1 MAAGTTSGMTHRK
14 TAASSA
20 KTPSAAIGWAAGV
33 PRRGRRYHLYVSLA
47 CPWAHR
53 TLIVRKLK
61 GLESLVDVSV
71 VSWLMRENGWTFD
84 PAHGSTGDRLDGLA
98 FLHQRYT
105 RDDPHYSGRVTVP
118 LLWDKQAQKIVNNE
132 SADIVRIFNSAF
144 DAIGANALDFYPE
157 PLREEIERLNG
168 RIYPAVNN
176 GVYRAGF
183 ATRQDA
189 YEEAFVQLFEELDYL
204 EGLLGERRY
213 LAGEYLTEADIRLFT
228 TLVRFDAV
236 YHGHFK
242 CNLRRIEDY
251 PNLSGWLR
259 ELYQRPGIGETVDF
273 EHIKGHYYASH
284 RTINPTGIVPLG
296 PRLDWRARQ
305 AGNDFPARAS
315 GEKAEGSGV
324 LAGAFEPGQLV
335 AQLHDFADDHQ
346 GRRMH
351 FVLSHQLRQVFQGSG
366 EYPLLGGGPLLDQRR
381 RGLCGATVGDQLLAD
396 HRQSH
401 QAHVEHQGLLAA
413 RQAGPVEVEAAVVL
427 QVAGDEGAG
436 LGEVAVGQRDAGV
449 GTATGGGG
457 DAGDHLAVA
466 PASSRR
472 SSSSAPRPKMNGS
485 PPFRRT
491 TRRCCRA
498 RRTSSSL
505 ISSCGRLWWPQRLP
519 T

>member
-1 MAAGTTSGMTHRK
+1 MAASTTSGMTHRK

-20 KTPSAAIGWAAGV
+20 KTPSAAIGWASRRS
-33 PRRGRRYHLYVSLA
+33 RRGRALPSLCLA
-47 CPWAHR
+47 GLPWAHR

-71 VSWLMRENGWTFD
+71 VSYWLMRENGWTFD

-157 PLREEIERLNG
+157 PLHEEIDRLNG

-189 YEEAFVQLFEELDYL
+189 YEEAFVQLFE
-204 EGLLGERRY
+204 GWTTWK
-213 LAGEYLTEADIRLFT
+213 ACSANATTGEYLTEADIRLFT

-242 CNLRRIEDY
+242 CNLRRIE
-251 PNLSGWLR
+251 
-259 ELYQRPGIGETVDF
+259 YQISPAGCANCTNARASATVDF
-273 EHIKGHYYASH
+273 EHIRAPRQPPHHQPDRDSTA
-284 RTINPTGIVPLG
+284 G
-296 PRLDWRARQ
+296 PALSTWRAPGRERL
-305 AGNDFPARAS
+305 PARAS

-346 GRRMH
+346 GSAH
-351 FVLSHQLRQVFQGSG
+351 A
-366 EYPLLGGGPLLDQRR
+366 
-381 RGLCGATVGDQLLAD
+381 LCAQPPV
-396 HRQSH
+396 
-401 QAHVEHQGLLAA
+401 AA
-413 RQAGPVEVEAAVVL
+413 GFRVPVNNSAAGRWSP
-427 QVAGDEGAG
+427 AG
-436 LGEVAVGQRDAGV
+436 
-449 GTATGGGG
+449 
-457 DAGDHLAVA
+457 
-466 PASSRR
+466 
-472 SSSSAPRPKMNGS
+472 SAPPGSVRSDRGRPV
-485 PPFRRT
+485 
-491 TRRCCRA
+491 A
-498 RRTSSSL
+498 R
-505 ISSCGRLWWPQRLP
+505 
-519 T
+519 

>member
-1 MAAGTTSGMTHRK
+1 MGQLIDGRWHDQWYDTQKDGRFQRENAQRRHWLGEPGFPAEAG
-14 TAASSA
+14 
-20 KTPSAAIGWAAGV
+20 
-33 PRRGRRYHLYVSLA
+33 RYHLYVSLA

-118 LLWDKQAQKIVNNE
+118 LLWDKRAQKIVNNE

-157 PLREEIERLNG
+157 PLC
-168 RIYPAVNN
+168 
-176 GVYRAGF
+176 
-183 ATRQDA
+183 
-189 YEEAFVQLFEELDYL
+189 
-204 EGLLGERRY
+204 
-213 LAGEYLTEADIRLFT
+213 

-296 PRLDWRARQ
+296 PRLDL
-305 AGNDFPARAS
+305 ARA
-315 GEKAEGSGV
+315 
-324 LAGAFEPGQLV
+324 PG
-335 AQLHDFADDHQ
+335 
-346 GRRMH
+346 R
-351 FVLSHQLRQVFQGSG
+351 
-366 EYPLLGGGPLLDQRR
+366 E
-381 RGLCGATVGDQLLAD
+381 
-396 HRQSH
+396 
-401 QAHVEHQGLLAA
+401 
-413 RQAGPVEVEAAVVL
+413 
-427 QVAGDEGAG
+427 
-436 LGEVAVGQRDAGV
+436 
-449 GTATGGGG
+449 
-457 DAGDHLAVA
+457 
-466 PASSRR
+466 
-472 SSSSAPRPKMNGS
+472 
-485 PPFRRT
+485 
-491 TRRCCRA
+491 
-498 RRTSSSL
+498 
-505 ISSCGRLWWPQRLP
+505 RLP
-519 T
+519 GKGIWGEG

>member
-1 MAAGTTSGMTHRK
+1 
-14 TAASSA
+14 
-20 KTPSAAIGWAAGV
+20 
-33 PRRGRRYHLYVSLA
+33 
-47 CPWAHR
+47 
-53 TLIVRKLK
+53 
-61 GLESLVDVSV
+61 
-71 VSWLMRENGWTFD
+71 
-84 PAHGSTGDRLDGLA
+84 
-98 FLHQRYT
+98 
-105 RDDPHYSGRVTVP
+105 DDPHYSGRVTVP
-118 LLWDKQAQKIVNNE
+118 LLWDKRAQKIVNNE

-296 PRLDWRARQ
+296 PRLDL
-305 AGNDFPARAS
+305 ARA
-315 GEKAEGSGV
+315 
-324 LAGAFEPGQLV
+324 PG
-335 AQLHDFADDHQ
+335 
-346 GRRMH
+346 R
-351 FVLSHQLRQVFQGSG
+351 
-366 EYPLLGGGPLLDQRR
+366 E
-381 RGLCGATVGDQLLAD
+381 
-396 HRQSH
+396 
-401 QAHVEHQGLLAA
+401 
-413 RQAGPVEVEAAVVL
+413 
-427 QVAGDEGAG
+427 
-436 LGEVAVGQRDAGV
+436 
-449 GTATGGGG
+449 
-457 DAGDHLAVA
+457 
-466 PASSRR
+466 
-472 SSSSAPRPKMNGS
+472 
-485 PPFRRT
+485 
-491 TRRCCRA
+491 
-498 RRTSSSL
+498 
-505 ISSCGRLWWPQRLP
+505 RLP
-519 T
+519 GKGIWGEG